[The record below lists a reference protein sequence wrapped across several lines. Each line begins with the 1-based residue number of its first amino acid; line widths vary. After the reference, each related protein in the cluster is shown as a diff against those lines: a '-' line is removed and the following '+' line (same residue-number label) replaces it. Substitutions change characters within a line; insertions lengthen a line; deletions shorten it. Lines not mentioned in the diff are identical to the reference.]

1 MDKIIQYVVEC
12 DTSYGVIALAI
23 LFLGL
28 AILGLIT
35 LAILYV
41 VCPYIYKIICKWC
54 NTSKKY
60 KDVHTKI
67 GAKDFSF
74 ENEFHQ

>member
-1 MDKIIQYVVEC
+1 MDKIIQHVVQC
-12 DTSYGVIALAI
+12 DTLYGVVALEI

-28 AILGLIT
+28 AILGFIT
-35 LAILYV
+35 FAILCV
-41 VCPYIYKIICKWC
+41 VLPYIYKIVCKWC

-74 ENEFHQ
+74 ENKFHQ

>member
-12 DTSYGVIALAI
+12 DTSYGVVALAI

-28 AILGLIT
+28 ATLGFIT

-41 VCPYIYKIICKWC
+41 VLPYIYKIICKWC

-67 GAKDFSF
+67 GVKDVSF
-74 ENEFHQ
+74 ETDLHQ

>member
-23 LFLGL
+23 LFSGL
-28 AILGLIT
+28 AILELIT

-60 KDVHTKI
+60 KDVHTKV
-67 GAKDFSF
+67 GVKDVSF
-74 ENEFHQ
+74 ETDLHQ